1 VERGIPAVLFHEDLD
16 LQTPWMHTDGDL
28 VGQSLNNDTLF
39 EGNVRGAAAT
49 LFTLARP
56 VAPPPVLLM
65 VHRRAGDTPE
75 TARLDWTGGFP
86 GYDVHRSESPAD
98 VRDNGKRQVEE
109 TFTLSAV
116 DDRADASLLFYS
128 VEIHP

>member
-16 LQTPWMHTDGDL
+16 LQTPWMHTEGDL

-39 EGNVRGAAAT
+39 VGNVRGAAAT

-56 VAPPPVLLM
+56 VAPPPILLH

-75 TARLDWTGGFP
+75 TARLAWAGGFP
-86 GYDVHRSESPAD
+86 GYDVHRSVSPAD
-98 VRDNGKRQVEE
+98 VREGTSRLVEE
-109 TFTLSAV
+109 TFSLSAV
-116 DDRADASLLFYS
+116 DDRAEGSLLFYS
-128 VEIHP
+128 VEVYP